1 MSYSR
6 VIPIFAAS
14 FAVVYVLA
22 VEFNWAVVTYH
33 PRLGEWEWL
42 TKPAKTGPAMYW
54 FGWLMT
60 SFVAAAVISLAAL
73 PVTGRWAPPVWIG
86 WAVPLVIMLVF
97 VYLLRSFFL
106 R

>member
-14 FAVVYVLA
+14 FAVIYVLA

-42 TKPAKTGPAMYW
+42 TKPAKTGPTMYW
-54 FGWLMT
+54 FGWIIT
-60 SFVAAAVISLAAL
+60 AFVAAAAISLAAL

-86 WAVPLVIMLVF
+86 WSVPLVIMFVF

>member
-1 MSYSR
+1 M
-6 VIPIFAAS
+6 
-14 FAVVYVLA
+14 
-22 VEFNWAVVTYH
+22 
-33 PRLGEWEWL
+33 
-42 TKPAKTGPAMYW
+42 
-54 FGWLMT
+54 
-60 SFVAAAVISLAAL
+60 SFVAAAAISLVAL